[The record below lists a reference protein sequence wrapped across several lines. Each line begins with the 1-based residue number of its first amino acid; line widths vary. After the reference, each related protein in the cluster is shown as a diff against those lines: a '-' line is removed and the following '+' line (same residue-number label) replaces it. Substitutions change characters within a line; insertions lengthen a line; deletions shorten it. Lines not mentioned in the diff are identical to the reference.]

1 MSFLLDKSAHARW
14 HQPAVATRLND
25 LLRADLLHI
34 ARPSVLEIGFSARSP
49 QDYRD
54 VITDLTDAMTII
66 ELSAEISKLAQDLQE
81 RLTHRGW
88 HRAPGPVDLLL
99 AATAIEYDLVLLH
112 LDKDFELLAQVSPLQ
127 QERVVPHDTPTD

>member
-49 QDYRD
+49 QDYREVIAD
-54 VITDLTDAMTII
+54 VTEAMTVI
-66 ELSAEISKLAQDLQE
+66 EVSAQISARAQDLQE

-99 AATAIEYDLVLLH
+99 AATAVEHELTLLH
-112 LDKDFELLAQVSPLQ
+112 LDKDFELIARVSALR
-127 QERVVPHDTPTD
+127 QERVVPRETPPA

>member
-14 HQPAVATRLND
+14 HQPVVAARLND
-25 LLRADLLHI
+25 LLREDLLST

-49 QDYRD
+49 QDYREVIAD
-54 VITDLTDAMTII
+54 VTEAMTVI
-66 ELSAEISKLAQDLQE
+66 EVSAQISTRAQDLQE

-99 AATAIEYDLVLLH
+99 AATAIEHELTLLH
-112 LDKDFELLAQVSPLQ
+112 LDEDFELIARASSLR
-127 QERVVPHDTPTD
+127 QERVVPRGTPAA

>member
-14 HQPAVATRLND
+14 HQPLVAARLND
-25 LLRADLLHI
+25 LLREDLLSI

-49 QDYRD
+49 QDYREVIAD
-54 VITDLTDAMTII
+54 VTEAMTVI
-66 ELSAEISKLAQDLQE
+66 EVSAQISARAQELQE

-99 AATAIEYDLVLLH
+99 AATAIEHELTLLH
-112 LDKDFELLAQVSPLQ
+112 LDKDFELIALVSSLR
-127 QERVVPHDTPTD
+127 QERVVPRGTPAA

>member
-14 HQPAVATRLND
+14 DQPVVAARLND
-25 LLRADLLHI
+25 LLREDLLNI

-49 QDYRD
+49 QDYREVIAD
-54 VITDLTDAMTII
+54 VTEAMTVI
-66 ELSAEISKLAQDLQE
+66 EVSAEISTRAQDLQE

-99 AATAIEYDLVLLH
+99 AATAIEHELTLLH
-112 LDKDFELLAQVSPLQ
+112 LDKDFELIAQGSSLQ
-127 QERVVPHDTPTD
+127 QERVVPRETPTA

>member
-14 HQPAVATRLND
+14 NQPVVAARLND
-25 LLRADLLHI
+25 LLREDLLSI

-49 QDYRD
+49 QDYREVIAD
-54 VITDLTDAMTII
+54 VTEAMTVL
-66 ELSAEISKLAQDLQE
+66 EVSAQISARAQDLQE

-99 AATAIEYDLVLLH
+99 AATAIEHELTLLH
-112 LDKDFELLAQVSPLQ
+112 LDKDFELIARVSSLR
-127 QERVVPHDTPTD
+127 QERVVPRETPTA